1 MRVHRRTQHN
11 TMAADISES
20 FSKKRNE
27 TNKEEKLVFD
37 EAKSADFCEQEF
49 KVEHDE
55 DQS

>member
-1 MRVHRRTQHN
+1 
-11 TMAADISES
+11 MAADISES